1 MALRGRKSKPDAL
14 KKLQGNP
21 GKRKLAKQSAAEQAA
36 DVASPLGALAPPS
49 TLSEAERKIWE
60 AQIGAL
66 EQLKF
71 VRPSDLRA
79 FTRLVR
85 MQALFDAVAPMV
97 TAENLVEV
105 TVSDKVTMERL
116 NKRFLAMLHLD
127 KRLLDYDQQFGTTP
141 AARQAL
147 LSRLAARAPQLPLGD
162 QPAKP
167 AEPAHAATSAPEAPP
182 PAPPAARPASP
193 VGFGRIQ

>member
-1 MALRGRKSKPDAL
+1 MAPRGRKPKPDAL

-21 GKRKLAKQSAAEQAA
+21 GKRKIAKASQDQAEAT
-36 DVASPLGALAPPS
+36 SPLGALAPPAS
-49 TLSEAERKIWE
+49 LTDAERKIWE
-60 AQIGAL
+60 SQIGAL

-71 VRPSDLRA
+71 VRVSDLRA
-79 FTRLVR
+79 FTRFVK

-97 TAENLVEV
+97 TAENLVEI

-141 AARQAL
+141 AVRQAMM
-147 LSRLAARAPQLPLGD
+147 SRLAARAPQLPLGD
-162 QPAKP
+162 QPSKP
-167 AEPAHAATSAPEAPP
+167 ADSAPTPSAPEPP
-182 PAPPAARPASP
+182 PPPARPASP
-193 VGFGRIQ
+193 VGFGRLN

>member
-1 MALRGRKSKPDAL
+1 MPRGRTPKPDAL

-21 GKRKLAKQSAAEQAA
+21 GKRKVAKAAAEQAA
-36 DVASPLGALAPPS
+36 DATSPLGALAPPVS
-49 TLSEAERKIWE
+49 LTEAERKIWE
-60 AQIGAL
+60 TQIGAL

-71 VRPSDLRA
+71 VRVSDLRA
-79 FTRLVR
+79 FTRFVK

-141 AARQAL
+141 AARQAMM
-147 LSRLAARAPQLPLGD
+147 SRLAIRAPQLPLGD
-162 QPAKP
+162 QPPKHANQAP
-167 AEPAHAATSAPEAPP
+167 DSAAPEPAQPSPP
-182 PAPPAARPASP
+182 PARPASP
-193 VGFGRIQ
+193 VGFGRLN